1 MNLREIGESVR
12 IAMGALSAHKVRAAL
27 TTLGI
32 LIGVTTV
39 IGLVSLIQG
48 LNRSFAGQVAS
59 LGSNVLYVEKYPW
72 FAGEEWYAY
81 RNRKDITRRQ
91 AEALAEL
98 VTSAQYIA
106 PVAYTR
112 RPVKFQDARAE
123 AILIRGTTP
132 DYQEVS
138 DVSAAQGRFFSRL
151 EDHRYNQVCVLGQ
164 AVVDAIFE
172 DIDPLFKKVHIG
184 PFKFLVV
191 GIKEKKGNL
200 LGFNQDEDIIIPIRT
215 FEKLFGS
222 QRSVDIIVEAS
233 NPEALDETQEEVRWA
248 MRVIRRV
255 PPGEPDD
262 FSINQQDMLTDM
274 YQRVTGTIY
283 LVMVG
288 IGTISLVVG
297 GIGIMNIMLVSVTER
312 TREIGIRKALGARRR
327 DILWQFLVEA
337 VTLSSLGGVMGIL
350 IGFGLGRLIA
360 AVSPLPASVST
371 WSVFLGLGFSS
382 AVGIFFG
389 LYPAAKAS
397 HLNPI
402 EALRYE

>member
-1 MNLREIGESVR
+1 MNVREIAESVR
-12 IAMGALSAHKVRAAL
+12 IAMGALRTHKVRAAL

-39 IGLVSLIQG
+39 IGLVSLVQG

-72 FAGEEWYAY
+72 FAGQDWYKY
-81 RNRKDITRRQ
+81 RNRKNITRKH
-91 AEALAEL
+91 ADALAEM
-98 VTSAQYIA
+98 TSHPKYIA
-106 PVAYTR
+106 PATYTR
-112 RPVKFQDARAE
+112 RLLKYQEARAE

-132 DYQEVS
+132 EYQEVA
-138 DVSAAQGRFFSRL
+138 DVSAAQGRFFSMVD
-151 EDHRYNQVCVLGQ
+151 DHRYNQVCVLGQ
-164 AVVDAIFE
+164 AVVDAIFK
-172 DIDPLFKKVHIG
+172 DVDPLHKKVFIG

-200 LGFNQDEDIIIPIRT
+200 LGFNQDEDVIIPIRT

-222 QRSVDIIVEAS
+222 YRTLDIMVES
-233 NPEALDETQEEVRWA
+233 PSLEGLEETKEEVRWA

-274 YQRVTGTIY
+274 YQKVTGTIY
-283 LVMVG
+283 LVMIG
-288 IGTISLVVG
+288 IGTISLLVG

-337 VTLSSLGGVMGIL
+337 VTLSCLGGIMGIL
-350 IGFGLGRLIA
+350 IGFGLGKLIA
-360 AVSPLPASVST
+360 AVSPLPASVSL

-389 LYPAAKAS
+389 LYPAAKAAR
-397 HLNPI
+397 LNPI

>member
-1 MNLREIGESVR
+1 MNLREIAESVT
-12 IAMGALSAHKVRAAL
+12 IAMGALRAHKVRAAL

-72 FAGEEWYAY
+72 FAGEEWYVY

-91 AEALAEL
+91 AEELAEM
-98 VTSAQYIA
+98 VRNAEHIA
-106 PVAYTR
+106 PVGYTR
-112 RPVKFQDARAE
+112 RPIKFHDSRAE
-123 AILIRGTTP
+123 GILIRGTTP
-132 DYQEVS
+132 EYQEVG
-138 DVSAAQGRFFSRL
+138 DVFAEHGRFFSEI
-151 EDHRYNQVCVLGQ
+151 EDKRRNQVCVLGQ

-172 DIDPLFKKVHIG
+172 DTDPLHKKIHIG

-200 LGFNQDEDIIIPIRT
+200 LGFNQDEDVIIPIRT

-222 QRSVDIIVEAS
+222 YRTLDIMVEAA
-233 NPEALDETQEEVRWA
+233 NPETLDETREEVRWA
-248 MRVIRRV
+248 MRLIRKV

-274 YQRVTGTIY
+274 YKKVTGTIY
-283 LVMVG
+283 GVMIG
-288 IGTISLVVG
+288 IATISLLVG

-327 DILWQFLVEA
+327 NVLWQFLVEA
-337 VTLSSLGGVMGIL
+337 MALSCLGGMMGIL
-350 IGFGLGRLIA
+350 TGFFMGWSLAKFLRF
-360 AVSPLPASVST
+360 PST
-371 WSVFLGLGFSS
+371 ISLWSVFLGLGFSS

-389 LYPAAKAS
+389 LYPAAKAAR
-397 HLNPI
+397 LNPI

>member
-1 MNLREIGESVR
+1 MNLREIAESVT
-12 IAMGALSAHKVRAAL
+12 IAMGALRAHKVRAAL

-72 FAGEEWYAY
+72 FAGEDWYVY

-91 AEALAEL
+91 AEELAGMVRNAEH
-98 VTSAQYIA
+98 IA
-106 PVAYTR
+106 PIGYTR
-112 RPVKFQDARAE
+112 RPIKFQDSRAE
-123 AILIRGTTP
+123 GILIRGTTP
-132 DYQEVS
+132 EYQEVG
-138 DVSAAQGRFFSRL
+138 DVFAEQGRFFTEI
-151 EDHRYNQVCVLGQ
+151 EDKRRNQVCVLGQ
-164 AVVDAIFE
+164 AVVDAIFK
-172 DIDPLFKKVHIG
+172 DSDPLNKRVRIG

-191 GIKEKKGNL
+191 GIKVKKGNL
-200 LGFNQDEDIIIPIRT
+200 LGFNQDEDVIIPIRT
-215 FEKLFGS
+215 FEKLFGAY
-222 QRSVDIIVEAS
+222 RSLDIVVEATDQ
-233 NPEALDETQEEVRWA
+233 EAMEETKEEVRWA
-248 MRVIRRV
+248 MRVIRKL

-274 YQRVTGTIY
+274 YQKITSTIY
-283 LVMVG
+283 LVMIG

-337 VTLSSLGGVMGIL
+337 VTLSCVGGVLGIL
-350 IGFGLGRLIA
+350 IGFGLGKLIA
-360 AVSPLPASVST
+360 AVSPLPASVSM

-389 LYPAAKAS
+389 LYPAAKAAR
-397 HLNPI
+397 LNPI

>member
-1 MNLREIGESVR
+1 MNLREIIESVR
-12 IAMGALSAHKVRAAL
+12 IAMNALRAHKVRAAL

-39 IGLVSLIQG
+39 IGLVSLVQG

-72 FAGEEWYAY
+72 FSGEDWYKY
-81 RNRKDITRRQ
+81 RNRKDITRQQ
-91 AEALAEL
+91 ADKLADML
-98 VTSAQYIA
+98 TTADYVA
-106 PVAYTR
+106 PVVYTR
-112 RPVKFQDARAE
+112 RHIKYGDARVE
-123 AILIRGTTP
+123 AILIRGTAP
-132 DYQEVS
+132 DYQEVA
-138 DVSAAQGRFFSRL
+138 DVTAAQGRFFSRV
-151 EDHRYNQVCVLGQ
+151 DDQRHNQVCVLGP
-164 AVVDAIFE
+164 AVVEAVFQDV
-172 DIDPLFKKVHIG
+172 DPLYQRIFIG
-184 PFKFLVV
+184 PFRFLVV

-200 LGFNQDEDIIIPIRT
+200 LGFNQDEDVIIPIRT

-222 QRSVDIIVEAS
+222 YRTLEIMVEAS
-233 NPEALDETQEEVRWA
+233 HPEALEETKEEVRWA
-248 MRVIRRV
+248 MRIIRKNA
-255 PPGEPDD
+255 PGEPDD

-274 YQRVTGTIY
+274 YQKVTGTIY
-283 LVMVG
+283 LVMIG
-288 IGTISLVVG
+288 IGAISLLVG

-337 VTLSSLGGVMGIL
+337 VTLSCLGGFMGIL
-350 IGFGLGRLIA
+350 IGFGLGKLVA
-360 AVSPLPASVST
+360 VVSPLPASVSM

-397 HLNPI
+397 RLNPI